1 MPLNGIKN
9 EERNKSIWKFPDKV
23 GKGLAVM
30 DEYHNT
36 FPLLTK

>member
-9 EERNKSIWKFPDKV
+9 EETNKSIWNFPDKV

-30 DEYHNT
+30 DELHNT
-36 FPLLTK
+36 FCPLT